1 MLLGLFVF
9 FQVTKFH
16 FAQVTLHIGSY
27 SPTSSFWLCVCVCVS
42 GVVLIEMPRCSLGLN
57 VSGSGFSQFG
67 MGDRDLQWISN
78 YLNLLGAAWERA
90 APRCHQPVTEKA
102 GLV

>member
-1 MLLGLFVF
+1 MPRLHFTSVHIVPQAVF
-9 FQVTKFH
+9 
-16 FAQVTLHIGSY
+16 GS
-27 SPTSSFWLCVCVCVS
+27 VCVCVS
-42 GVVLIEMPRCSLGLN
+42 GVVLIETPRCSLGLN